1 MIQKFRSVNASER
14 KTKPPAYFSS
24 TEVIFLKADEVQA
37 PDMNLDY
44 KIYAECQAISK
55 SLDDDLP
62 AIKQELL
69 DKYQLLLK

>member
-1 MIQKFRSVNASER
+1 M
-14 KTKPPAYFSS
+14 
-24 TEVIFLKADEVQA
+24 QA

-55 SLDDDLP
+55 SLDDELP

>member
-1 MIQKFRSVNASER
+1 M
-14 KTKPPAYFSS
+14 
-24 TEVIFLKADEVQA
+24 QA
-37 PDMNLDY
+37 PHMNLDY

-69 DKYQLLLK
+69 DKYQLLLVNYQIKCKVTE